1 MTRKTYKKT
10 HIMSKEKGQTIPYA
24 ISIESTVKLDQ
35 SGFSM
40 KIRAFVS
47 KTLFVLDSLL
57 TSKKICNT
65 CLTD

>member
-1 MTRKTYKKT
+1 
-10 HIMSKEKGQTIPYA
+10 MSKEKGQTIPYA
-24 ISIESTVKLDQ
+24 ISIESTVKFDQ